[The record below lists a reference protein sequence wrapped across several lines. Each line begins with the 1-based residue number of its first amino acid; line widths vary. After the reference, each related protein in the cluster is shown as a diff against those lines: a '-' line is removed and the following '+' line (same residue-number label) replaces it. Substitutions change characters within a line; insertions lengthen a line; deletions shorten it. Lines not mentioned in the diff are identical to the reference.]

1 MMIINRKKNGNISRV
16 KSMYSL
22 RTVLVIGTIL
32 GIFLMWG
39 TIGAPSVLA
48 QVLGEG
54 AGNATDGNATVGNMT
69 APDMAGSGVATPP
82 VMTP

>member
-22 RTVLVIGTIL
+22 RTVLVIETIL
-32 GIFLMWG
+32 GISLMWG

-48 QVLGEG
+48 
-54 AGNATDGNATVGNMT
+54 
-69 APDMAGSGVATPP
+69 
-82 VMTP
+82 